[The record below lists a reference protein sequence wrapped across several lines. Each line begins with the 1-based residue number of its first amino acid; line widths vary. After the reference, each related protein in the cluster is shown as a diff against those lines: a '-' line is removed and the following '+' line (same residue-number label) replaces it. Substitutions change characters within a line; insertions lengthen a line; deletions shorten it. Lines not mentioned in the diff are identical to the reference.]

1 MQHYKRWV
9 IYTASFFLVLS
20 ASLVGS
26 AHLYYMAAILLVLPL
41 ISYGLGMIALR
52 DVAFARELPPSGWD
66 GETVEFRLVVRSTS
80 RMARLFLEAHD
91 HLPAWLK
98 PADSESVV
106 FSAPAKA
113 LTRIPYRVQLLKRGA
128 YKLES
133 VSVTAL
139 DPLGIFSFTKRFDAP
154 GELLVYPVP
163 EQISDIVLSGAE
175 RYGFRELPI
184 AATKGSG
191 VDPDGVREY
200 IPGDPLRRVHWKS
213 TARTGRLSVIE
224 FEESRAVNVVLALD
238 ISRQAQAG
246 EGKES
251 SFEYLVRVAASLAQ
265 SAIRQGAS
273 VRLVTGDA
281 ITPASAS
288 GRGMDH
294 LYEVLGDLARAESE
308 EDAPMS
314 AELMRRV
321 GRLAAGTTLV
331 VLTSGL
337 DKKLPEQLSIL
348 NAQLSTQVVV
358 VYADPRS
365 FDPNSKA
372 TRQELHTLMEGFY
385 SANTAPFVL
394 TANPGSGLRLESAQD
409 ARYFE

>member
-9 IYTASFFLVLS
+9 IFTAAFFLVLS

-41 ISYGLGMIALR
+41 ISYGLGMVSLR

-80 RMARLFLEAHD
+80 RMARLFLEARD

-106 FSAPAKA
+106 FSVPARA
-113 LTRIPYRVQLLKRGA
+113 LSRIPYRVQLLKRGA
-128 YKLES
+128 YQLES

-139 DPLGIFSFTKRFDAP
+139 DPLGIFSFTKRFEAP
-154 GELLVYPVP
+154 GEMLVYPVP
-163 EQISDIVLSGAE
+163 EPISDIVLSGAE

-191 VDPDGVREY
+191 IDPDGVREY

-213 TARTGRLSVIE
+213 TARTGHLSVIE

-238 ISRQAQAG
+238 ISRGAQIG

-251 SFEYLVRVAASLAQ
+251 TFEYQVRVAASLAQ

-288 GRGMDH
+288 GRGSDH
-294 LYEVLGDLARAESE
+294 LYEVLGDLARAEP
-308 EDAPMS
+308 EDDSKMS
-314 AELMRRV
+314 AELVQRV
-321 GRLAAGTTLV
+321 GSLTAGTTLV

-337 DKKLPEQLSIL
+337 DKELPESLSHYT
-348 NAQLSTQVVV
+348 ADGAQVVV

-365 FDPNSKA
+365 FDPNSGISK
-372 TRQELHTLMEGFY
+372 REQHTLMEGFH

-394 TANPGSGLRLESAQD
+394 SANPQSALRLESAQD